1 MVKSVIFSS
10 MVLPMSLS
18 LFAQSPLPTLEF
30 SNPVPIEGQINSGS
44 EELYPLVAPKK
55 GLFFVRA
62 FHKENTGG
70 LYGGQD
76 IWLAAATQSP
86 KTFMA
91 PSNKDFKFNGKENNA
106 VVGISSDGNKVWML
120 SSYPV
125 EEGRKIGL
133 STSTFSDGLWSAPEV
148 FDIPQLA
155 FAGEFLGVNV
165 SPDGEAVF
173 FAMQSAA
180 SVGRED
186 IYVIY
191 KNENQ
196 WVGPINLGVGVN
208 SEAAEISPFYDA
220 KLNLLFFASNRK
232 GGIGD
237 MDIYY
242 TAKADQTWTKWT
254 DPMMAPAPVNSASFD
269 GYFSTSP
276 EGEAYFVSNRNG
288 SMGDIFHSQLEVVTP
303 EEKEEE
309 VIPVAQDATEEAT
322 STEVPP
328 AAEAIVETPV
338 PTEAPKTT
346 EAPKSAEV
354 PATPIAPVTPAAET
368 AKPAE
373 VPVATSEFPAEA
385 RVLRAVY
392 FAFEKTLPKTSRD
405 YLVLDT
411 VARLMTNNP
420 NLTLSIAGHTDNI
433 GTRKVNVYFSRSRA
447 QRVRDQLVKRGV
459 LATRMELSW
468 HAFDKPAA
476 SNATSGGR
484 ALNRRSE
491 LKFGMKP

>member
-1 MVKSVIFSS
+1 MVKSVLFTT
-10 MVLPMSLS
+10 MVLPLSLS
-18 LFAQSPLPTLEF
+18 LCAQSALPTLEF
-30 SNPVPIEGQINSGS
+30 SNPVPIEGPINSSS

-86 KTFMA
+86 KAFIA
-91 PSNKDFKFNGKENNA
+91 PSNKEFKYNGKENNA
-106 VVGISSDGNKVWML
+106 VVGISADGNKVWMM

-125 EEGRKIGL
+125 EDGRKIGL
-133 STSTFSDGLWSAPEV
+133 STSLFSDGQWSAPEV

-155 FAGEFLGVNV
+155 FVGEFVGVNV
-165 SPDGEAVF
+165 SSDGDAVF
-173 FAMQSAA
+173 FAMQSSA

-191 KNENQ
+191 KSENQ

-242 TAKADQTWTKWT
+242 TAKADQTWTKWS
-254 DPMMAPAPVNSASFD
+254 DPVMAPAPVNSASFD
-269 GYFSTSP
+269 GYFSSSP
-276 EGEAYFVSNRNG
+276 EGDAYFVSNRNG
-288 SMGDIFHSQLEVVTP
+288 SMGDIFHSQVEVVTP
-303 EEKEEE
+303 EDKEEE
-309 VIPVAQDATEEAT
+309 VIPVVQETTEEAT
-322 STEVPP
+322 STEAPP
-328 AAEAIVETPV
+328 VTEAIIETPV
-338 PTEAPKTT
+338 PTEAPKT
-346 EAPKSAEV
+346 
-354 PATPIAPVTPAAET
+354 
-368 AKPAE
+368 AE

-392 FAFEKTLPKTSRD
+392 FAFEKTLPKTSKD

-411 VARLMTNNP
+411 VARLMNENP
-420 NLTLSIAGHTDNI
+420 NLTLSIAGHTDNV
-433 GTRKVNVYFSRSRA
+433 GTRKVNIYYSRSRA

-459 LATRMELSW
+459 PTARMELSW

-476 SNATSGGR
+476 SNATSAGR
-484 ALNRRSE
+484 ALNRRSD

>member
-1 MVKSVIFSS
+1 MVKSVLFTS
-10 MVLPMSLS
+10 MVLPLSIS
-18 LFAQSPLPTLEF
+18 LFAQSALPTLEF
-30 SNPVPIEGQINSGS
+30 SNPVPIEGPINSSS

-86 KTFMA
+86 KAFMT
-91 PSNKDFKFNGKENNA
+91 PSNKDFRYNGKENNA

-125 EEGRKIGL
+125 EDGRKIGL
-133 STSTFSDGLWSAPEV
+133 STSVFSDGQWSAPEV

-191 KNENQ
+191 KSENQ

-220 KLNLLFFASNRK
+220 NLNLLFFASNRK
-232 GGIGD
+232 GGVGD

-242 TAKADQTWTKWT
+242 TAKADQTWTQWT
-254 DPMMAPAPVNSASFD
+254 EPVMAPAPINSASFD
-269 GYFSTSP
+269 GYFSSSP

-288 SMGDIFHSQLEVVTP
+288 SMGDIFHSRVEVVSP

-309 VIPVAQDATEEAT
+309 VTPVAQETTEE
-322 STEVPP
+322 EKP
-328 AAEAIVETPV
+328 AEAAPVTETIAETPV
-338 PTEAPKTT
+338 SPET
-346 EAPKSAEV
+346 PKSTESPVAPV
-354 PATPIAPVTPAAET
+354 APAAPVTPVAET
-368 AKPAE
+368 PKALEA
-373 VPVATSEFPAEA
+373 PVSSAEFPAEA

-411 VARLMTNNP
+411 VARLMTENP

-433 GTRKVNVYFSRSRA
+433 GTRKVNIYYSRSRA
-447 QRVRDQLVKRGV
+447 QRVRDQLVKRGIPM
-459 LATRMELSW
+459 TRMEMSW

-476 SNATSGGR
+476 SNATSAGR

>member
-1 MVKSVIFSS
+1 MVKSVLFTS
-10 MVLPMSLS
+10 MVLPLSLS
-18 LFAQSPLPTLEF
+18 LCAQSALPTLEF
-30 SNPVPIEGQINSGS
+30 SNPVPIEGPINSSS

-86 KTFMA
+86 KAFMT
-91 PSNKDFKFNGKENNA
+91 PSNKEFKYNGKENNA
-106 VVGISSDGNKVWML
+106 VVGISADGNKVWML

-125 EEGRKIGL
+125 EDGRKIGL
-133 STSTFSDGLWSAPEV
+133 STSIFSDGQWSAPEV

-155 FAGEFLGVNV
+155 FAGEFVGVNV

-191 KNENQ
+191 RNENQ

-242 TAKADQTWTKWT
+242 TAKADQTWTKWS
-254 DPMMAPAPVNSASFD
+254 DPVMAPAPVNSASFD
-269 GYFSTSP
+269 GYFSSSP
-276 EGEAYFVSNRNG
+276 EGDAYFVSNRNG
-288 SMGDIFHSQLEVVTP
+288 SMGDIFHSQVEVVTP

-309 VIPVAQDATEEAT
+309 VLPVVQETTEEAT
-322 STEVPP
+322 STEAPP
-328 AAEAIVETPV
+328 ATEAVTETPV
-338 PTEAPKTT
+338 PAEAPKT
-346 EAPKSAEV
+346 AEV
-354 PATPIAPVTPAAET
+354 PVTPAAPVTPATET

-411 VARLMTNNP
+411 VARLMNENP
-420 NLTLSIAGHTDNI
+420 NLTLSIAGHTDNV
-433 GTRKVNVYFSRSRA
+433 GTRKVNIYYSRSRA
-447 QRVRDQLVKRGV
+447 QRVRDQLVKRGIPS
-459 LATRMELSW
+459 ARMELSW

-476 SNATSGGR
+476 SNATSAGR

>member
-1 MVKSVIFSS
+1 MVKSVLFSS
-10 MVLPMSLS
+10 MVLPWGIALT
-18 LFAQSPLPTLEF
+18 AQSTLPTLEF
-30 SNPVPIEGQINSGS
+30 SNPVPIEGSINSSS

-70 LYGGQD
+70 IYGGQD
-76 IWLAAATQSP
+76 IWLAAGTQSP
-86 KTFMA
+86 KSFLT
-91 PSNKDFKFNGKENNA
+91 PNNKDFKYNGKENNA
-106 VVGISSDGNKVWML
+106 VVGISTDGNKVWIL

-125 EEGRKIGL
+125 EDGRKIGL
-133 STSTFSDGLWSAPEV
+133 STSVFFDGKWSEPEV

-173 FAMQSAA
+173 FSMQSAA

-191 KNENQ
+191 KEENK

-208 SEAAEISPFYDA
+208 SDAAEISPFYDA
-220 KLNLLFFASNRK
+220 NLRLLFFASNRQ

-242 TAKADQTWTKWT
+242 TAKADETWTKWS
-254 DPMMAPAPVNSASFD
+254 DPVMAPAPVNSASFD
-269 GYFSTSP
+269 GYFSSSP

-288 SMGDIFHSQLEVVTP
+288 SMGDIFHSKVDVVKP
-303 EEKEEE
+303 EEE
-309 VIPVAQDATEEAT
+309 VVEEVKPATEESQEAVSQENYEERKEAT
-322 STEVPP
+322 P
-328 AAEAIVETPV
+328 AIESMVATPV
-338 PTEAPKTT
+338 APTETSAPSTSAPKTA
-346 EAPKSAEV
+346 EAPA
-354 PATPIAPVTPAAET
+354 ATV
-368 AKPAE
+368 
-373 VPVATSEFPAEA
+373 VTSEFPAEA

-392 FAFEKTLPKTSRD
+392 FAFEKTLPKTSKD
-405 YLVLDT
+405 YMVLDT
-411 VARLMTNNP
+411 VARLMMENP
-420 NLTLSIAGHTDNI
+420 NLTLSIAGHTDNV
-433 GTRKVNVYFSRSRA
+433 GSRNVNIYFSKSRA
-447 QRVRDQLVKRGV
+447 QKVRDQLVRRGV
-459 LATRMELSW
+459 PTARMELTW

-476 SNATSGGR
+476 SNATSAGR

-491 LKFGMKP
+491 LKFSMKP